1 MPSCYMYWL
10 IFNVLSAALQADSVR
25 QIRNVSAVSLPGA
38 EETAYLLGQKF
49 HSMRRACIFFVIQTF
64 KHLRV
69 MSQVC
74 VYVFIYMMSL
84 PEVCKSI
91 CSAQASC
98 VVPYSIFF
106 RHMSCVFSLSS
117 RGVACPYTYWLTLPL
132 GAFGNQPM
140 VAGSLTGAELRLM
153 THSQMYRAP
162 CWTAAKWLCLFLW
175 SNSLLSL
182 MLTVVV
188 GYWSLAWLLLW

>member
-10 IFNVLSAALQADSVR
+10 IFNVLSAALQADSVC

-84 PEVCKSI
+84 PELCKSI

-106 RHMSCVFSLSS
+106 WPHELCILPQFEGRCLSL
-117 RGVACPYTYWLTLPL
+117 YLL
-132 GAFGNQPM
+132 
-140 VAGSLTGAELRLM
+140 
-153 THSQMYRAP
+153 THSATGSFWKSAHGSRQPDRSGVKINDP
-162 CWTAAKWLCLFLW
+162 QP
-175 SNSLLSL
+175 N
-182 MLTVVV
+182 V
-188 GYWSLAWLLLW
+188 

>member
-10 IFNVLSAALQADSVR
+10 IFNVLSAALQADSVC

-64 KHLRV
+64 KHLQV

-106 RHMSCVFSLSS
+106 GHMSCVFSLSS